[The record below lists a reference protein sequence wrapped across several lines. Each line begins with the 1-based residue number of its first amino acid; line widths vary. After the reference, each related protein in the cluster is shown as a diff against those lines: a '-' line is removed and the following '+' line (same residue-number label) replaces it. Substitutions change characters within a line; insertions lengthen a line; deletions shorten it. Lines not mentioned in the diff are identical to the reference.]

1 MCRKFFYGTLI
12 GCLLLGTSALMA
24 QPLRDPQDPREKSR
38 ERIQMIKML
47 KLTEALRL
55 DREAAA
61 RFFTVNGHYE
71 DSKRRIRGDL
81 HQDIERLR
89 HLTRNLNAPEKE
101 LRETV
106 LRIKNKRKDLND
118 LNLKQLE
125 EELTLLRPDQQARYV
140 LFTIDFRRE
149 IDDIV
154 REVRDERPPA
164 ARPAERW
171 APSPP
176 RPPAETYRES
186 YKEGV
191 QKR

>member
-1 MCRKFFYGTLI
+1 MFRKFFFGTLI
-12 GCLLLGTSALMA
+12 GCLLLGTSTLLA
-24 QPLRDPQDPREKSR
+24 QPLRDAQDPREKSR
-38 ERIQMIKML
+38 ERIQMVKML

-61 RFFTVNGHYE
+61 RFFAVNGQFE
-71 DSKRRIRGDL
+71 ETKRRLRWDL
-81 HQDIERLR
+81 NQDIERLR
-89 HLTRNLNAPEKE
+89 HLTRDLNAPEKE

-106 LRIKNKRKDLND
+106 LRIKIRRKDLND
-118 LNLKQLE
+118 LSNKQLE
-125 EELTLLRPDQQARYV
+125 EELNLLRPDQQARYI

-164 ARPAERW
+164 ARPGERW
-171 APSPP
+171 APLPP
-176 RPPAETYRES
+176 RPSAETYRDS
-186 YKEGV
+186 YKEGA

>member
-1 MCRKFFYGTLI
+1 MCRKLFFGTLL
-12 GCLLLGTSALMA
+12 GCLFFGTGLLLA
-24 QPLRDPQDPREKSR
+24 QSLRDGQDSRERSR

-61 RFFTVNGHYE
+61 RFFSVNGQFE
-71 DSKRRIRGDL
+71 ETKRRLRGDL

-89 HLTRNLNAPEKE
+89 LLTRDLNGPERE

-106 LRIKNKRKDLND
+106 LRIKNRRKDLND
-118 LNLKQLE
+118 VIYKQQE
-125 EELTLLRPDQQARYV
+125 EELNLLRPDQQARYI

-154 REVRDERPPA
+154 REVRDERPLAPH
-164 ARPAERW
+164 PAERGPDRP
-171 APSPP
+171 AP
-176 RPPAETYRES
+176 RPPVES
-186 YKEGV
+186 YKE
-191 QKR
+191 RSR

>member
-1 MCRKFFYGTLI
+1 MCRKLFLGTLI
-12 GCLLLGTSALMA
+12 GCLLFGTSTLLA
-24 QPLRDPQDPREKSR
+24 QPLGDPQDPREKSR
-38 ERIQMIKML
+38 ERIQMVKML

-61 RFFTVNGHYE
+61 RFFVVNGQFE
-71 DSKRRIRGDL
+71 ETKRRLRGDL

-106 LRIKNKRKDLND
+106 LRIKNRRKDLND
-118 LNLKQLE
+118 LSLKQLE
-125 EELTLLRPDQQARYV
+125 DELNLLRPDQQARYV

-171 APSPP
+171 APSSP
-176 RPPAETYRES
+176 RPPAETYRDS
-186 YKEGV
+186 YKDRG
-191 QKR
+191 R

>member
-1 MCRKFFYGTLI
+1 MCRRLFFGTLI
-12 GCLLLGTSALMA
+12 GCLLFGTSALLA

-38 ERIQMIKML
+38 ERIQMVKML

-61 RFFTVNGHYE
+61 RFFVVNGQFE
-71 DSKRRIRGDL
+71 ETKRRLRGDL

-89 HLTRNLNAPEKE
+89 QLTRNLNAPEKE

-106 LRIKNKRKDLND
+106 LRIKNRRKDLND

-125 EELTLLRPDQQARYV
+125 DELNLLRPDQQARYV

-171 APSPP
+171 SPSPP

>member
-1 MCRKFFYGTLI
+1 MI
-12 GCLLLGTSALMA
+12 GCLFFGTSALLA
-24 QPLRDPQDPREKSR
+24 QTLRDPQDQREKSR
-38 ERIQMIKML
+38 ERIQMVKML
-47 KLTEALRL
+47 KLTEVLRL

-61 RFFTVNGHYE
+61 RFFAVNGHYE
-71 DSKRRIRGDL
+71 ETKRRLRGDL

-89 HLTRNLNAPEKE
+89 HLTRDLNAPEKE

-106 LRIKNKRKDLND
+106 LRIKNRRKDLNE
-118 LNLKQLE
+118 LSYKQLE
-125 EELTLLRPDQQARYV
+125 EELNLLRPDQQARYV

-176 RPPAETYRES
+176 RPPVETYRDS
-186 YKEGV
+186 YKEGSTM
-191 QKR
+191 KR